1 VVISTVGARSLALAA
16 LSTGVSFRPDC
27 SFANALSNGELLMI
41 AAFAERYFF
50 MTGYLAMVW
59 SNRSRG

>member
-1 VVISTVGARSLALAA
+1 VVISTVGAKSLALAA

-27 SFANALSNGELLMI
+27 SFALSNGELLMI
-41 AAFAERYFF
+41 TAFAERYFF